1 MRVLFAGLPEK
12 SHLYT
17 MVPLAWALAAAG
29 HEVLMAGSPS
39 LTPAIT
45 GAGLTAAPVGSDH
58 DLHRDMAL
66 ARDSQDADVANWS
79 HLGYG
84 QVDWT
89 TLLGRYEISVPW
101 GFARYNEPIMDDMVA
116 LALHWRPHLVIRDP
130 LAYAG
135 AVAARACGAAHGRLL
150 WCADVYG
157 QARESFVELGRD
169 IAEAERVDPL
179 AAWIDERARDYGV
192 ECDEELLNGQFTIDT
207 LPPGLRPPSGLDV
220 LSMRYVP
227 YNGPAVQWDWL
238 REEPKRPRVCVTLGS
253 TNTEAYGGDYVPVG
267 DILRALGGLDVE
279 VVAALMPEQ
288 AERLGD
294 LPGNVR
300 AVSGVALSTLLPTCS
315 AVVHHGGWGTF
326 STALVNAVPQLAL
339 STYVAD
345 QELRGRALEDT
356 GAGLFAHHSEV
367 TPERVVEQ
375 TRLLLE
381 DPSFAAAAR
390 RLRDASA
397 ALPGPHD
404 LVPRLE
410 GLAAGR

>member
-29 HEVLMAGSPS
+29 HDVLMAVPPA
-39 LTPAIT
+39 LTPVVT

-58 DLHRDMAL
+58 DLHRDMSR

-84 QVDWT
+84 QVDWPS
-89 TLLGRYEISVPW
+89 LLERYRISVPW
-101 GFARYNEPIMDDMVA
+101 GFARYNEPVMDDLVA
-116 LALHWRPHLVIRDP
+116 LARHWRPDLVLRDP

-157 QARESFVELGRD
+157 QARSTYAELARD
-169 IAEAERVDPL
+169 IPEEERADPL
-179 AAWIDERARDYGV
+179 AEWIDERARAYGV
-192 ECDEELLNGQFTIDT
+192 RCDEELLNGGFTLDT
-207 LPPGLRPPSGLDV
+207 LPPSLRPPTTLEVLD
-220 LSMRYVP
+220 LRYVP

-238 REEPKRPRVCVTLGS
+238 REEPKRPRVCVTLGT
-253 TNTEAYGGDYVPVG
+253 TNTEAYGGDYVPVE
-267 DILRALGGLDVE
+267 DILRALGGLDVD
-279 VVAALMPEQ
+279 VVAALVPEQ
-288 AERLGD
+288 ADALGD
-294 LPGNVR
+294 LPDNVR
-300 AVSGVALSTLLPTCS
+300 AVGGVALATLLPTCS

-345 QELRGRALEDT
+345 QELRGRALQDA
-356 GAGLFAHHSEV
+356 GAGLFLHHSEV
-367 TPERVVEQ
+367 TPEGVAEQ
-375 TRLLLE
+375 TRRLLE
-381 DPSFAAAAR
+381 EPGFAAAAR
-390 RLRDASA
+390 RLREESA
-397 ALPGPHD
+397 ALPSPHE

-410 GLAAGR
+410 RLAAAR